1 MENLITVI
9 PHDGSTVDL
18 GDLFLRYTA
27 DVTTEFMFGES
38 IQSISHPDCLQDDLM
53 SGFREAQLGGERRF
67 CLDRFANFI
76 PQPEF
81 HRAVKVHAYLDS
93 HIDRAI
99 KAHRSKRQSAN
110 DAAQEDKKRMLL
122 HELLRVTGDSRILCD
137 ELSAIFFA
145 GRDTTSALLLNFFII
160 LARNLHV

>member
-1 MENLITVI
+1 MWKISSVSYHAMD
-9 PHDGSTVDL
+9 P

-27 DVTTEFMFGES
+27 DVTTEFMLGES

-53 SGFREAQLGGERRF
+53 RAFREAQLGGERRF
-67 CLDRFANFI
+67 HLGRFANFI

-81 HRAVKVHAYLDS
+81 HRAVKKVHAYLDS

-110 DAAQEDKKRMLL
+110 DAAQEDKK
-122 HELLRVTGDSRILCD
+122 
-137 ELSAIFFA
+137 
-145 GRDTTSALLLNFFII
+145 
-160 LARNLHV
+160 